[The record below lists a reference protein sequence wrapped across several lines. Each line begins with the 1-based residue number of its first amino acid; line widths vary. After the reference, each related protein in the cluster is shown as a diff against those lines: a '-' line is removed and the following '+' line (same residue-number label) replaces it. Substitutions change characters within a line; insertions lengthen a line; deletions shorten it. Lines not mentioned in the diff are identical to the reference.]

1 MKVEHAQPGC
11 DWQAHGVSCGLWVDL
26 SGQARKGYVHDTAE
40 LLMVLDEQLELE
52 MQGRPFRP
60 QIGEEVLIPARAT
73 SSVRSGGSAT
83 ARGL

>member
-1 MKVEHAQPGC
+1 M
-11 DWQAHGVSCGLWVDL
+11 DL
-26 SGQARKGYVHDTAE
+26 SGQAWKGYVHDTAE

-60 QIGEEVLIPARAT
+60 QIGEEVRIPARAT
-73 SSVRSGGSAT
+73 SSVRSGWSPA